1 MESYDQVC
9 KEKHRLRILSQLS
22 PALRDDSLVNAL
34 ASLEAGV
41 EYSSALNAFVS
52 EQWALHY
59 AAEKELR
66 VPSPVEEVSQ
76 VDLYVSSGGEEES
89 DNEASI
95 SRSSLHCNACS
106 TDFSGNE

>member
-1 MESYDQVC
+1 MESYEQVC
-9 KEKHRLRILSQLS
+9 REKHRERILSQLS
-22 PALRDDSLVNAL
+22 PSLRDDSLVNAL

-41 EYSSALNAFVS
+41 EYSKALDAFVS
-52 EQWALHY
+52 EQCALHY
-59 AAEKELR
+59 AAQKELR

-76 VDLYVSSGGEEES
+76 VDLYVSLGGEES